1 MEVAFGRSQRE
12 LDMTD
17 TVKKLAI
24 IGGTGLTEL
33 EGLEITDSIEVS
45 TPYGEPSAPLV
56 FGRLGGKDVIF
67 LARHGH
73 PHRIPPHEVNY
84 AANIYALK
92 QQGVTTII
100 GVNAVG
106 GIEDVMGPA
115 HVVIPDQLIDYTHGR
130 KNTYFEGEMD
140 AVTHIDFS
148 FPYTESTR
156 QLLIGAAETHDV
168 AYSDYGVY
176 ACTQGP
182 RLETAAEVARLERDG
197 CHIIGM
203 TGMPEAALAAELEL
217 EYACLALVVNW
228 AAGKTANI
236 ITMEEIEQ
244 AIDEGMGYVRQI
256 LVESIKQG

>member
-1 MEVAFGRSQRE
+1 
-12 LDMTD
+12 
-17 TVKKLAI
+17 
-24 IGGTGLTEL
+24 
-33 EGLEITDSIEVS
+33 
-45 TPYGEPSAPLV
+45 
-56 FGRLGGKDVIF
+56 
-67 LARHGH
+67 
-73 PHRIPPHEVNY
+73 
-84 AANIYALK
+84 
-92 QQGVTTII
+92 
-100 GVNAVG
+100 
-106 GIEDVMGPA
+106 MGPA
-115 HVVIPDQLIDYTHGR
+115 HVVVPDQLIDYTHSR
-130 KNTYFEGEMD
+130 KSTYFEGEMD

-148 FPYTESTR
+148 YPYTEATR
-156 QLLIGAAETHDV
+156 QLLIGAAEKHDV

-203 TGMPEAALAAELEL
+203 TGMPEAVLAAELNV

-256 LVESIKQG
+256 LVEVIKQR